1 MKNGLHGN
9 LVCVAR
15 VVLIFLAQAC
25 VSVQAES
32 SEDDFIEDFN
42 RLVREYR
49 FAEAQGTL
57 DKAVMAHPNNMLFP
71 MQLVSFKATLR
82 GYVDVQQSIIDDE
95 MVTNPGRALRAAQ
108 RILAVQPGQERAKSV
123 IAALSSEV
131 TRRVDSLL
139 DQCRNELDRGD
150 TEAARE
156 TLATL
161 LSLDPTEPRTRALL
175 NALDGTAED
184 RVRAQANEVRN
195 TLAKIEV
202 TGNKS
207 GRFAGAAK
215 EDARRLQRAVERGLI
230 QKPGDEQLVALA
242 RRAQTVLGKAASVE
256 EQQVAKA
263 LDKTVAVY
271 GESHTQQLERGKKLL
286 SEGRFSDAETL
297 FSNLVRSGGVAQVA
311 VSYIYQGIARLAQT
325 RSADITTARQQQ
337 LKARASFV
345 NALRFDTG
353 VFLPVGYEKYTR
365 ELSEA
370 RQLL

>member
-1 MKNGLHGN
+1 MKNGLRGN
-9 LVCVAR
+9 VACSFRIILIVWTLVC
-15 VVLIFLAQAC
+15 IN
-25 VSVQAES
+25 VQAET
-32 SEDDFIEDFN
+32 SEDGFIEDFN

-49 FAEAQGTL
+49 FAEAQNVL
-57 DKAVMAHPNNMLFP
+57 DKAVAAYPGNMLFP

-82 GYVDVQQSIIDDE
+82 GYVDVQQGIIDDE
-95 MVTNPGRALRAAQ
+95 DRTNPGRALRAAQ
-108 RILAVQPGQERAKSV
+108 RILAVQPGHERAKSV
-123 IAALSSEV
+123 VAALSSEV
-131 TRRVDSLL
+131 TRRVDLLL

-150 TEAARE
+150 TDAARE

-175 NALDGTAED
+175 TALDGSAED
-184 RVRAQANEVRN
+184 RVRAQEKEIRS

-202 TGNKS
+202 TGKS
-207 GRFAGAAK
+207 GRLVGANK
-215 EDARRLQRAVERGLI
+215 EDVRRLQRAVERGLI

-242 RRAQTVLGKAASVE
+242 RRAQTVLGKAPSVE

-271 GESHTQQLERGKKLL
+271 GESHAQQLERGKKLL
-286 SEGRFSDAETL
+286 SEGRFSDAESL

-311 VSYIYQGIARLAQT
+311 ISYVYQGISRLAQT
-325 RSADITTARQQQ
+325 RVSDITAARQQQ
-337 LKARASFV
+337 IKARASFV
-345 NALRFDTG
+345 NALRFDAG
-353 VFLPVGYEKYTR
+353 VILPLGYEKYAR

>member
-1 MKNGLHGN
+1 MKSGLYRN
-9 LVCVAR
+9 LVCVAKFA
-15 VVLIFLAQAC
+15 LIFLALTC
-25 VSVQAES
+25 TGVHAEG

-42 RLVREYR
+42 KLVREYR
-49 FAEAQGTL
+49 FAEAQGIL
-57 DKAVMAHPNNMLFP
+57 DKAIVAHPNNMLFP

-95 MVTNPGRALRAAQ
+95 SVTNPGRALRAAQ
-108 RILAVQPGQERAKSV
+108 RIMAVQPGHERAKNV
-123 IAALSSEV
+123 IANLSNEV
-131 TRRVDSLL
+131 TRRVDALL
-139 DQCRNELDRGD
+139 NQCRNELDRGD

-161 LSLDPTEPRTRALL
+161 LSLDPSEPRTRALL

-184 RVRAQANEVRN
+184 RVRLQESEVRN

-202 TGNKS
+202 TSKS
-207 GRFAGAAK
+207 GRLTGAVK

-263 LDKTVAVY
+263 LDKAVAVY
-271 GESHTQQLERGKKLL
+271 GESHAQQVERGKKLL

-297 FSNLVRSGGVAQVA
+297 FSNLVRSGGVAQIA
-311 VSYIYQGIARLAQT
+311 ASYIYQGIARLAQT
-325 RSADITTARQQQ
+325 RSADITAARQQQ

-345 NALRFDTG
+345 NALRFDAG
-353 VFLPVGYEKYTR
+353 VFLPAGYEKYAR